1 MDASE
6 WNAKAL
12 DERVAHLGRQPTA
25 KFEEVVWRGVGSP
38 RNGRL
43 TQISIEGEWRTV
55 DKGALINGGRLK
67 PGRIPMEIDPDTR
80 DVYFP
85 LEGERLWP
93 EQR

>member
-1 MDASE
+1 MNASE

-12 DERVAHLGRQPTA
+12 DERVAHLGSQPTA
-25 KFEEVVWRGVGSP
+25 KFEEGVWRGVGSP